1 MKMNHILFLLTAAF
15 CFPSITVAKII
26 EAGSPDKKNVITIE
40 TDNQVSYSLSRN
52 GTKILDT
59 CPLSLTVGNDTWGT
73 DKCRKITRKS
83 VSEKVEFIVPR
94 KYKETVDNYNQVEL
108 IYKDYKIEFRIY
120 NDGVAYRFV
129 STANNKQPV
138 KKESVSFRFG
148 QDHTSYTLLTDQ
160 LQNWFEQDYTVKPI
174 NALPKDSFS
183 VAPVM
188 VEVDKYKVLLAE
200 ANLYNYPGMYLQPA
214 LESFH
219 GIFAN
224 YPDKEVPKPPR
235 ERKPRPARPAREESE
250 KRDFAPMVP
259 AETFAP
265 TEPPVIHPED
275 TPAGRA
281 QKFLMDVT
289 DRMGVKVDVYVD
301 DSKADNLSIHMIG
314 DTLGILIGRRGET
327 LDALQYLT
335 SLQVNKGR
343 EGYIRVTLD
352 TENYRAKRE
361 DSLRRLA
368 QRMANRAVKTGRKV
382 VLEPMNPYERRV
394 LHTALQNH
402 PAVTTH
408 SEGEEPNRRVVIMLK
423 NQPERP
429 EKSAEKPQ
437 GEKPSRSRRS
447 RRRGPRKPVNPAEN
461 QTANEPQE
469 TVAAPESPAAVDV
482 LGVEE

>member
-1 MKMNHILFLLTAAF
+1 MRIKEFTGKTTQEAIDNGLAELGVTIADVHVDVLQEGAKGLFGLF
-15 CFPSITVAKII
+15 
-26 EAGSPDKKNVITIE
+26 GSKPACV
-40 TDNQVSYSLSRN
+40 R
-52 GTKILDT
+52 
-59 CPLSLTVGNDTWGT
+59 LTVMEDEREDDHGLSDLLGSFSLNEQ
-73 DKCRKITRKS
+73 KKKS
-83 VSEKVEFIVPR
+83 APKPAAPKPAAPKAEAPKPDMPKAEAKP
-94 KYKETVDNYNQVEL
+94 E
-108 IYKDYKIEFRIY
+108 
-120 NDGVAYRFV
+120 
-129 STANNKQPV
+129 
-138 KKESVSFRFG
+138 
-148 QDHTSYTLLTDQ
+148 
-160 LQNWFEQDYTVKPI
+160 VKPEKKPEVKP
-174 NALPKDSFS
+174 AAPKAD
-183 VAPVM
+183 AKP
-188 VEVDKYKVLLAE
+188 ETKPE
-200 ANLYNYPGMYLQPA
+200 A
-214 LESFH
+214 
-219 GIFAN
+219 
-224 YPDKEVPKPPR
+224 PKPPR

-429 EKSAEKPQ
+429 EKSADKPQ

-447 RRRGPRKPVNPAEN
+447 RRRSPRKPVNPAEN

>member
-1 MKMNHILFLLTAAF
+1 MRIKEFTGKTTQEAIDNGLAELGVTIADVHVDVLQEGAKGLFGLF
-15 CFPSITVAKII
+15 
-26 EAGSPDKKNVITIE
+26 GSKPACV
-40 TDNQVSYSLSRN
+40 R
-52 GTKILDT
+52 
-59 CPLSLTVGNDTWGT
+59 LTVMEDEREDDHGLSDLLGSFSLNEQ
-73 DKCRKITRKS
+73 KKKS
-83 VSEKVEFIVPR
+83 APKPAAPKVEAP
-94 KYKETVDNYNQVEL
+94 KPEAKPDMPKAEAKPE
-108 IYKDYKIEFRIY
+108 
-120 NDGVAYRFV
+120 
-129 STANNKQPV
+129 
-138 KKESVSFRFG
+138 KKPEIKP
-148 QDHTSYTLLTDQ
+148 
-160 LQNWFEQDYTVKPI
+160 EKKPEIKPEKKPEMKPEMKPEKKPEVKP
-174 NALPKDSFS
+174 AAPKADAKPEAS
-183 VAPVM
+183 
-188 VEVDKYKVLLAE
+188 KAE
-200 ANLYNYPGMYLQPA
+200 AKPEKKPEA
-214 LESFH
+214 
-219 GIFAN
+219 
-224 YPDKEVPKPPR
+224 PKPPR

-250 KRDFAPMVP
+250 KRDFALMIP

-429 EKSAEKPQ
+429 EKSADKPQ

>member
-1 MKMNHILFLLTAAF
+1 MRIKEFTGKTTKEAIDNGLAELGVTIADVHVDVLQEGAKGLFGLFGSKPACVRLTVMDDEREDDHGLSDLL
-15 CFPSITVAKII
+15 
-26 EAGSPDKKNVITIE
+26 GSF
-40 TDNQVSYSLSRN
+40 SLSDQ
-52 GTKILDT
+52 K
-59 CPLSLTVGNDTWGT
+59 
-73 DKCRKITRKS
+73 KKS
-83 VSEKVEFIVPR
+83 AAKPAAPKPAPAKPAAPKAEAPKPVSQPEAPK
-94 KYKETVDNYNQVEL
+94 
-108 IYKDYKIEFRIY
+108 
-120 NDGVAYRFV
+120 
-129 STANNKQPV
+129 TAPAKAEAKP
-138 KKESVSFRFG
+138 E
-148 QDHTSYTLLTDQ
+148 
-160 LQNWFEQDYTVKPI
+160 VKP
-174 NALPKDSFS
+174 AAPK
-183 VAPVM
+183 
-188 VEVDKYKVLLAE
+188 AE
-200 ANLYNYPGMYLQPA
+200 AKPEISQEKPKAEAVPEKKPEA
-214 LESFH
+214 L
-219 GIFAN
+219 
-224 YPDKEVPKPPR
+224 KPLR
-235 ERKPRPARPAREESE
+235 ERKPRPPRPAREEGE

-368 QRMANRAVKTGRKV
+368 QRMANRAVKTGRRV

-429 EKSAEKPQ
+429 EKERRKAAERQAEQPPPQQPPPRTAQAGQSGRKSACE
-437 GEKPSRSRRS
+437 
-447 RRRGPRKPVNPAEN
+447 
-461 QTANEPQE
+461 
-469 TVAAPESPAAVDV
+469 
-482 LGVEE
+482 

>member
-1 MKMNHILFLLTAAF
+1 MRIKEFTGKTTQEAIDNGLAELGVTIADVHVDVLQEGAKGLFGLF
-15 CFPSITVAKII
+15 
-26 EAGSPDKKNVITIE
+26 GSKPACV
-40 TDNQVSYSLSRN
+40 R
-52 GTKILDT
+52 
-59 CPLSLTVGNDTWGT
+59 LTVMEDEREDDHGLSDLLGSFSLNDQ
-73 DKCRKITRKS
+73 KKKPAAKPAAPKPAKPAAPKA
-83 VSEKVEFIVPR
+83 EAPK
-94 KYKETVDNYNQVEL
+94 
-108 IYKDYKIEFRIY
+108 
-120 NDGVAYRFV
+120 A
-129 STANNKQPV
+129 APV
-138 KKESVSFRFG
+138 KAEP
-148 QDHTSYTLLTDQ
+148 
-160 LQNWFEQDYTVKPI
+160 KPE
-174 NALPKDSFS
+174 APKA
-183 VAPVM
+183 APVKA
-188 VEVDKYKVLLAE
+188 EPKPEAKPEAPKPEIKAE
-200 ANLYNYPGMYLQPA
+200 APKADAAAEKKPEA
-214 LESFH
+214 
-219 GIFAN
+219 
-224 YPDKEVPKPPR
+224 PKPPR
-235 ERKPRPARPAREESE
+235 ERKPRPPRPAREEGE
-250 KRDFAPMVP
+250 KRDFAPMAP

-437 GEKPSRSRRS
+437 GDRPSRSRRS
-447 RRRGPRKPVNPAEN
+447 RRRGPRKPMNEN
-461 QTANEPQE
+461 QPVNETQE
-469 TVAAPESPAAVDV
+469 TAAAPESPAAVDV

>member
-1 MKMNHILFLLTAAF
+1 MRIKEFTGKTTQEAIDNGLAELGVTIADVHVDVLQEGAKGLFGLFGSKPACVRLTVMDDEREDDHGLSDLL
-15 CFPSITVAKII
+15 
-26 EAGSPDKKNVITIE
+26 GSF
-40 TDNQVSYSLSRN
+40 SLSDQ
-52 GTKILDT
+52 K
-59 CPLSLTVGNDTWGT
+59 
-73 DKCRKITRKS
+73 KKS
-83 VSEKVEFIVPR
+83 AAKPAAPKPAPAKPADPKAEAPKPVSQPEAPK
-94 KYKETVDNYNQVEL
+94 
-108 IYKDYKIEFRIY
+108 
-120 NDGVAYRFV
+120 
-129 STANNKQPV
+129 TAPAKAEAKP
-138 KKESVSFRFG
+138 E
-148 QDHTSYTLLTDQ
+148 
-160 LQNWFEQDYTVKPI
+160 VKP
-174 NALPKDSFS
+174 AAPK
-183 VAPVM
+183 
-188 VEVDKYKVLLAE
+188 AE
-200 ANLYNYPGMYLQPA
+200 AKPEISQEKPKAEAVPEKKPEA
-214 LESFH
+214 L
-219 GIFAN
+219 
-224 YPDKEVPKPPR
+224 KPLR
-235 ERKPRPARPAREESE
+235 ERKPRPPRPAREEGE
-250 KRDFAPMVP
+250 ERDFAPMVP

-368 QRMANRAVKTGRKV
+368 QRMANRAVKTGRRV

-429 EKSAEKPQ
+429 EKSADKPQ
-437 GEKPSRSRRS
+437 GDKPRRSRS
-447 RRRGPRKPVNPAEN
+447 RRRGPRKPAQNAA
-461 QTANEPQE
+461 QTAPQSADGQNAQEPVI
-469 TVAAPESPAAVDV
+469 TPESPAPVDV
-482 LGVEE
+482 LGGEE

>member
-1 MKMNHILFLLTAAF
+1 MRIKEFTGKTTQEAIDNGLAELGVTIADVHVDVIQEGAKGLFGLF
-15 CFPSITVAKII
+15 
-26 EAGSPDKKNVITIE
+26 GSKPACV
-40 TDNQVSYSLSRN
+40 R
-52 GTKILDT
+52 
-59 CPLSLTVGNDTWGT
+59 LTVMEDEREDDHGLSDLLGSFSLNEQ
-73 DKCRKITRKS
+73 KKKS
-83 VSEKVEFIVPR
+83 APKPAAPKAEAPKPEAKPDMPKAEAKPEKKPEIKP
-94 KYKETVDNYNQVEL
+94 E
-108 IYKDYKIEFRIY
+108 
-120 NDGVAYRFV
+120 
-129 STANNKQPV
+129 
-138 KKESVSFRFG
+138 KKPEMKP
-148 QDHTSYTLLTDQ
+148 
-160 LQNWFEQDYTVKPI
+160 EKKPEAKPAAPKAEVKPE
-174 NALPKDSFS
+174 APK
-183 VAPVM
+183 
-188 VEVDKYKVLLAE
+188 AE
-200 ANLYNYPGMYLQPA
+200 AKPEKKPEA
-214 LESFH
+214 PKAE
-219 GIFAN
+219 AK
-224 YPDKEVPKPPR
+224 PEKKPEAPKPPR

-250 KRDFAPMVP
+250 KHDFAPMVP

-429 EKSAEKPQ
+429 EKSADKPQ

-469 TVAAPESPAAVDV
+469 TVAAPESPAAIDV

>member
-1 MKMNHILFLLTAAF
+1 MKIKEFTGKTTQEAIDNGLAELGVTLADVHVDVLQEGAKGLFGLF
-15 CFPSITVAKII
+15 
-26 EAGSPDKKNVITIE
+26 GSKPACV
-40 TDNQVSYSLSRN
+40 R
-52 GTKILDT
+52 
-59 CPLSLTVGNDTWGT
+59 LTVMEDEHEDDHGLSDLLGSFSLNDQ
-73 DKCRKITRKS
+73 KKKPAPKPAAAPKAEAPKPEKKPEAKPAAPKS
-83 VSEKVEFIVPR
+83 
-94 KYKETVDNYNQVEL
+94 D
-108 IYKDYKIEFRIY
+108 
-120 NDGVAYRFV
+120 
-129 STANNKQPV
+129 V
-138 KKESVSFRFG
+138 KAEAPKAAAKPEAPKA
-148 QDHTSYTLLTDQ
+148 
-160 LQNWFEQDYTVKPI
+160 EAPKAEAKPEVKPE
-174 NALPKDSFS
+174 APK
-183 VAPVM
+183 
-188 VEVDKYKVLLAE
+188 AE
-200 ANLYNYPGMYLQPA
+200 AKPEKKPEKKPEA
-214 LESFH
+214 
-219 GIFAN
+219 
-224 YPDKEVPKPPR
+224 PKPPR
-235 ERKPRPARPAREESE
+235 ERKPRPPRPAREEGE
-250 KRDFAPMVP
+250 KRDFAPMAP

-437 GEKPSRSRRS
+437 GDKPNRSRRN

>member
-1 MKMNHILFLLTAAF
+1 MKIKEFTGKTTQEAIDNGLAELGVTIADVHVDVLQEGAKGLFGLF
-15 CFPSITVAKII
+15 
-26 EAGSPDKKNVITIE
+26 GSKPACV
-40 TDNQVSYSLSRN
+40 R
-52 GTKILDT
+52 
-59 CPLSLTVGNDTWGT
+59 LTVMEDEREDDHGLSDLLGSFSLNDQ
-73 DKCRKITRKS
+73 KKKPAA
-83 VSEKVEFIVPR
+83 KPAAP
-94 KYKETVDNYNQVEL
+94 KPAPAKPAAPKAET
-108 IYKDYKIEFRIY
+108 
-120 NDGVAYRFV
+120 
-129 STANNKQPV
+129 PV
-138 KKESVSFRFG
+138 KPE
-148 QDHTSYTLLTDQ
+148 
-160 LQNWFEQDYTVKPI
+160 
-174 NALPKDSFS
+174 APKA
-183 VAPVM
+183 APVKTEPKP
-188 VEVDKYKVLLAE
+188 EVKAE
-200 ANLYNYPGMYLQPA
+200 APKTEPKPEIKA
-214 LESFH
+214 EAKPE
-219 GIFAN
+219 IKAETK
-224 YPDKEVPKPPR
+224 PEKKPEAPKPPR
-235 ERKPRPARPAREESE
+235 ERKPRPPRPAREEGE

-423 NQPERP
+423 NQPERA

-437 GEKPSRSRRS
+437 GDRPNNRRRSS
-447 RRRGPRKPVNPAEN
+447 RRRGPRKPMNEN
-461 QTANEPQE
+461 QPVNETQE
-469 TVAAPESPAAVDV
+469 TAAAPESPAAVDV

>member
-1 MKMNHILFLLTAAF
+1 MKIQEFTGKTTQEAIDNGLAELGVTIADVHVDVLQEGAKGLFGLFGSKPARVRLTIMEEEREDDHGL
-15 CFPSITVAKII
+15 SDLI
-26 EAGSPDKKNVITIE
+26 G
-40 TDNQVSYSLSRN
+40 SLS
-52 GTKILDT
+52 L
-59 CPLSLTVGNDTWGT
+59 NDQA
-73 DKCRKITRKS
+73 KKKPQPKPA
-83 VSEKVEFIVPR
+83 VKAEPAKPAAKPEAPKAAPKAEAVKPAPKAE
-94 KYKETVDNYNQVEL
+94 
-108 IYKDYKIEFRIY
+108 
-120 NDGVAYRFV
+120 
-129 STANNKQPV
+129 PV
-138 KKESVSFRFG
+138 K
-148 QDHTSYTLLTDQ
+148 
-160 LQNWFEQDYTVKPI
+160 
-174 NALPKDSFS
+174 
-183 VAPVM
+183 
-188 VEVDKYKVLLAE
+188 AE
-200 ANLYNYPGMYLQPA
+200 APKA
-214 LESFH
+214 E
-219 GIFAN
+219 
-224 YPDKEVPKPPR
+224 PKPVVKTEAPKAEAEQAEKPEAPKPAR
-235 ERKPRPARPAREESE
+235 EPKERKPRPPRPPKEKTPAQQEE
-250 KRDFAPMVP
+250 KRDYAPMVP

-265 TEPPVIHPED
+265 TEPPVIFGED

-301 DSKADNLSIHMIG
+301 DSEPEHLSIHMIG

-402 PAVTTH
+402 PSVTTH

-423 NQPERP
+423 NQPERADRQD
-429 EKSAEKPQ
+429 KQDKPQ
-437 GEKPSRSRRS
+437 GDKPRRSRS
-447 RRRGPRKPVNPAEN
+447 RRRGPRKPAQNAA
-461 QTANEPQE
+461 QTAPQTDGQNAPE
-469 TVAAPESPAAVDV
+469 LVITPESPAPVDA

>member
-1 MKMNHILFLLTAAF
+1 MRIKEFTGKTTQEAIDNGLAELGVTIADVHVDVLQEGAKGLFGLF
-15 CFPSITVAKII
+15 
-26 EAGSPDKKNVITIE
+26 GSKPACV
-40 TDNQVSYSLSRN
+40 R
-52 GTKILDT
+52 
-59 CPLSLTVGNDTWGT
+59 LTVMEDEREDDHGLSDLLGSFSLNEQ
-73 DKCRKITRKS
+73 KKKS
-83 VSEKVEFIVPR
+83 APKAAAPKPE
-94 KYKETVDNYNQVEL
+94 
-108 IYKDYKIEFRIY
+108 
-120 NDGVAYRFV
+120 
-129 STANNKQPV
+129 
-138 KKESVSFRFG
+138 
-148 QDHTSYTLLTDQ
+148 
-160 LQNWFEQDYTVKPI
+160 VKPDM
-174 NALPKDSFS
+174 PK
-183 VAPVM
+183 
-188 VEVDKYKVLLAE
+188 AE
-200 ANLYNYPGMYLQPA
+200 AKPEKKPEIQLEKKPEMKPEKKPEMKPEKKPEVKPA
-214 LESFH
+214 APKADAKPE
-219 GIFAN
+219 A
-224 YPDKEVPKPPR
+224 PKAEAKPEKKPEAPKPPR

-250 KRDFAPMVP
+250 KRDFAPMIP

-429 EKSAEKPQ
+429 EKSADKPQ

>member
-1 MKMNHILFLLTAAF
+1 MRIKEFTGKTTQEAIDNGLAELGVTIADVHVDVLQEGAKGLFGLF
-15 CFPSITVAKII
+15 
-26 EAGSPDKKNVITIE
+26 GSKPACV
-40 TDNQVSYSLSRN
+40 R
-52 GTKILDT
+52 
-59 CPLSLTVGNDTWGT
+59 LTVMEDERE
-73 DKCRKITRKS
+73 D
-83 VSEKVEFIVPR
+83 
-94 KYKETVDNYNQVEL
+94 
-108 IYKDYKIEFRIY
+108 
-120 NDGVAYRFV
+120 
-129 STANNKQPV
+129 
-138 KKESVSFRFG
+138 
-148 QDHTSYTLLTDQ
+148 DHGLSDLLG
-160 LQNWFEQDYTVKPI
+160 
-174 NALPKDSFS
+174 SFS
-183 VAPVM
+183 LNEQKKKSAP
-188 VEVDKYKVLLAE
+188 KPAAPKAE
-200 ANLYNYPGMYLQPA
+200 APKPEA
-214 LESFH
+214 KPEAPKAEAKLEMK
-219 GIFAN
+219 
-224 YPDKEVPKPPR
+224 PEKKPEVPKPPR

-429 EKSAEKPQ
+429 EKSADKPQ

>member
-1 MKMNHILFLLTAAF
+1 MKIKEFTGKTTKEAIDNGLAELGVTIADVHVDVLQEGAKGLFGLFGSKPACVRLTVMDDEREDDHGLSDLL
-15 CFPSITVAKII
+15 
-26 EAGSPDKKNVITIE
+26 GSF
-40 TDNQVSYSLSRN
+40 SLSDQ
-52 GTKILDT
+52 K
-59 CPLSLTVGNDTWGT
+59 
-73 DKCRKITRKS
+73 KKS
-83 VSEKVEFIVPR
+83 AAKPAAPKPAPAKPADPKAEAPKPVSQPEAPK
-94 KYKETVDNYNQVEL
+94 
-108 IYKDYKIEFRIY
+108 
-120 NDGVAYRFV
+120 
-129 STANNKQPV
+129 TAPAKAEAKP
-138 KKESVSFRFG
+138 E
-148 QDHTSYTLLTDQ
+148 
-160 LQNWFEQDYTVKPI
+160 VKP
-174 NALPKDSFS
+174 AAPK
-183 VAPVM
+183 
-188 VEVDKYKVLLAE
+188 AE
-200 ANLYNYPGMYLQPA
+200 AKPEISQEKPKAEAVPEKKPEA
-214 LESFH
+214 L
-219 GIFAN
+219 
-224 YPDKEVPKPPR
+224 KPLR
-235 ERKPRPARPAREESE
+235 ERKPRPPRPAREEGE
-250 KRDFAPMVP
+250 ERDFAPMVP
-259 AETFAP
+259 AVTFAP

-368 QRMANRAVKTGRKV
+368 QRMANRAVKTGRRV

-429 EKSAEKPQ
+429 EQSADKPQ